1 MTSDSIAVLF
11 CLGLDCS
18 QCSFIHYKK
27 LFAAVDYTDFR
38 SSSLCILEC
47 KLNVF
52 LYWQNNETEI
62 ELQVTFLLSLITM

>member
-1 MTSDSIAVLF
+1 MTVLQF
-11 CLGLDCS
+11 YSASVLTAPSVAL
-18 QCSFIHYKK
+18 FIIR

-38 SSSLCILEC
+38 SSYLCILEC